1 MIHPYSAVRAL
12 LWDGRWGWSHAM
24 GVGEHCVTSTPVRV
38 RLLIFSSFAVFA
50 HSWLKDTW
58 ESFETGE
65 LFCKI
70 TLCLISFSSLG
81 NYNLRPDTNRVT
93 DHVEYQL
100 AVSPRA
106 AGWIYSLWPLLL
118 GFSCVL
124 STSMLYMWLL
134 QELFSPYNW
143 TVEQSPTRNYS
154 IYFAMFIWAIPV

>member
-1 MIHPYSAVRAL
+1 MPRSTNLNAWNRLERKASTNERQSNKENMFEAKLMQTIWMAYACGTKPIFRFRIVWTSIRSQTKFSNPRQIYLVFGSSRFVL

-81 NYNLRPDTNRVT
+81 N
-93 DHVEYQL
+93 
-100 AVSPRA
+100 
-106 AGWIYSLWPLLL
+106 
-118 GFSCVL
+118 
-124 STSMLYMWLL
+124 
-134 QELFSPYNW
+134 
-143 TVEQSPTRNYS
+143 
-154 IYFAMFIWAIPV
+154 